1 MAKITVDLDI
11 TKQELKDK
19 QEFVEVHEFK
29 LLGMIE
35 ALCYEGAITQKTYEV
50 MRAHL
55 GDITNYAS
63 SLYWK
68 LHAIAPNE

>member
-35 ALCYEGAITQKTYEV
+35 ALCDEGVITQKTCNTI
-50 MRAHL
+50 RLHL
-55 GDITNYAS
+55 GDITNYAA

>member
-1 MAKITVDLDI
+1 MAKITVDLDT
-11 TKQELKDK
+11 TKQELKDR

-35 ALCYEGAITQKTYEV
+35 ALCYEGTITQKTYET
-50 MRAHL
+50 MRTHL

>member
-35 ALCYEGAITQKTYEV
+35 ALSSEGVITQKTYET
-50 MRAHL
+50 MRLHL

>member
-19 QEFVEVHEFK
+19 QEFVEAHEFK

-35 ALCYEGAITQKTYEV
+35 ALCYQGVITQKTYEI
-50 MRAHL
+50 MRTHL
-55 GDITNYAS
+55 GDVTNYAA
-63 SLYWK
+63 SLYCK
-68 LHAIAPNE
+68 LYAIAPNE

>member
-1 MAKITVDLDI
+1 MAKITVDLDT
-11 TKQELKDK
+11 TKQELKDR
-19 QEFVEVHEFK
+19 QEFVEAHEFK

-35 ALCYEGAITQKTYEV
+35 ALCYEGTITQKTYEV

-55 GDITNYAS
+55 GDITNYVS